1 MTWWMWLCLG
11 MVLGPVL
18 LFLFLCLLEKTGH
31 SVSNSFD
38 LDRRYP
44 DDDDWD
50 CSDRDEHDYDRV
62 S

>member
-1 MTWWMWLCLG
+1 MTWWMWFGLG

-38 LDRRYP
+38 SDKRYP
-44 DDDDWD
+44 DDY
-50 CSDRDEHDYDRV
+50 DY
-62 S
+62 